1 MSTLKD
7 LNKYLFDQLDAL
19 SKADK
24 SQLETEVKRASTI
37 QLVSAEII
45 KAHNTQLDAVKL
57 VAQYKGL
64 NSEQQAPMIS
74 TGDMDITV

>member
-7 LNKYLFDQLDAL
+7 LNTHLFEQLDRLA
-19 SKADK
+19 KADK
-24 SQLETEVKRASTI
+24 DTLETEVKRASTI

>member
-1 MSTLKD
+1 MSTLKY
-7 LNKYLFDQLDAL
+7 LNNHLFEQLDRLA
-19 SKADK
+19 KADK
-24 SQLETEVKRASTI
+24 DTLETEVKRASTI